1 MDHLPAP
8 RDAGASIRVPH
19 LGVIP
24 YDLSEG
30 LTSDAALDHFKLFPD
45 RHGFGQQGTILR
57 GLDPLRLATV
67 VQSWLYFGLISAFF
81 NTHLDLADFTATEP
95 SDDPSR
101 QHGLVY
107 VTSAH
112 LNTLLKRLDEDEWNG
127 LNEEQEAYSEEREE
141 TDRHRR
147 AVLRERRKALS
158 VSRAERRELRKDLCN
173 HSRDVVRSF
182 DEQDVEKSPE
192 LAAICLSI
200 QLLTIT
206 LLGCNPTK
214 DPSRGWSDDDN
225 VDDDDDDSS
234 SDRGEGCPWRMNLVC
249 CIFDVWLYLEER
261 LDRLVVRIRAHLGSY
276 SATRPAKRDI
286 NYPSYCLDL
295 SHWESDLLRS
305 TMVRNGWCRSDLDH
319 IFASQDLLTIYY
331 LSQIRRHPILSS
343 SHTQCTREECFA
355 INSPSKP
362 PYHRSHTIDLC
373 QCRDI
378 CVDTDR
384 LCRIIEDGDIPLVY
398 VEPAGHGTFRL
409 RLTRMGSL
417 SEYVAISHVWSDGL
431 GNPDANSL
439 FQCELESLMDSFIHI
454 PVDRYTRL
462 RTLNR
467 RIRMVP
473 EYLASKLLSRGGPI
487 FRKQL
492 FWMDTLCIPVT
503 CATDPPDR
511 VARINALKQR
521 AIKGMNMV
529 YYGATHVVILDAE
542 LRNRSLTGTPK
553 VSRLG
558 AFNTRVW
565 SFTNSQILC
574 S

>member
-8 RDAGASIRVPH
+8 RDAGASIHVPH

-24 YDLSEG
+24 YDLFEG
-30 LTSDAALDHFKLFPD
+30 LPLDAALDHFKLFPD
-45 RHGFGQQGTILR
+45 RHGFGQQGKILR
-57 GLDPLRLATV
+57 SLDPLRLATV

-81 NTHLDLADFTATEP
+81 NTHIDLADFTATEP

-101 QHGLVY
+101 EPGPVY

-112 LNTLLKRLDEDEWNG
+112 LNTLLKRLDWDERDRR
-127 LNEEQEAYSEEREE
+127 NEEREAYSKERKE

-158 VSRAERRELRKDLCN
+158 ASRAERKELRNDLCN

-182 DEQDVEKSPE
+182 DEADVEKSPE

-214 DPSRGWSDDDN
+214 SPSWGWL
-225 VDDDDDDSS
+225 DDDDVDHDDSS
-234 SDRGEGCPWRMNLVC
+234 SEAESCLAGCPWWMKLLC
-249 CIFDVWLYLEER
+249 YLLDILLYLGEQ
-261 LDRLVVRIRAHLGSY
+261 LDRLEVRIRARLGI
-276 SATRPAKRDI
+276 SATSPATHDI
-286 NYPSYCLDL
+286 EYPSYSLDL
-295 SHWESDLLRS
+295 SHWESNILRS

-319 IFASQDLLTIYY
+319 IFAGQDLLTVYY
-331 LSQIRRHPILSS
+331 LSQIRRFPVLSS

-362 PYHRSHTIDLC
+362 PYHRSHTTDVC

-439 FQCELESLMDSFIHI
+439 FQCELESLMDSFLHI

-467 RIRMVP
+467 HLRMVP
-473 EYLASKLLSRGGPI
+473 EYLASKLASRGGPI

-492 FWMDTLCIPVT
+492 FWMDTLCIPVAR
-503 CATDPPDR
+503 ATDPPDQ
-511 VARINALKQR
+511 VSRINALKKR
-521 AIKGMNMV
+521 AINGMNMV

-542 LRNRSLTGTPK
+542 LRKTSLAGTPK

-558 AFNTRVW
+558 AFNTLFSV
-565 SFTNSQILC
+565 IY
-574 S
+574 